1 MIFRAQP
8 DLHLRGNCASR
19 KTCLPYFFWQGQKF
33 GLGNS
38 ILYASLWLVITNS
51 FQGQQCAWQHARTE
65 GVRQLEGHGIDVE
78 MNIYTSD
85 DSISMFTF
93 ITCYVLC
100 SLQIIM
106 NRSRFFSPFS
116 SHDLF
121 ISHFFSTSRKKK
133 LVRVSTS
140 QCLFFFEVPHE
151 KTMPP
156 PMQETSP
163 PNVSQETRRR
173 RHARPPIL
181 TYPPQTPLPQK
192 LSLKNSRMH
201 IQYHVRNMERD
212 LDLYTGTGGQSKKE
226 TKT

>member
-1 MIFRAQP
+1 MA
-8 DLHLRGNCASR
+8 
-19 KTCLPYFFWQGQKF
+19 
-33 GLGNS
+33 
-38 ILYASLWLVITNS
+38 
-51 FQGQQCAWQHARTE
+51 E
-65 GVRQLEGHGIDVE
+65 GVRQLEGHGLDVE
-78 MNIYTSD
+78 MNIYPSGNP
-85 DSISMFTF
+85 ISMLTF

-100 SLQIIM
+100 SLQIII
-106 NRSRFFSPFS
+106 NRPRYFSTFS
-116 SHDLF
+116 SHDF
-121 ISHFFSTSRKKK
+121 FTSHFFSTPGKKN

-163 PNVSQETRRR
+163 PNVSQETSRR
-173 RHARPPIL
+173 RHARPPI
-181 TYPPQTPLPQK
+181 PPKK

-212 LDLYTGTGGQSKKE
+212 LDLYTGAGGQSEKE